1 MDDLALV
8 VWRLVPPV
16 LLVVASLLALRRWV
30 RPDRRAPETLRVLAR
45 TGLTRSAVI
54 SVVAVGRRR
63 FLLGAGEGGVRL
75 LTELTPE
82 PTTPEPAMIHE
93 PVRVDLPGVIRGT
106 DPASHGPRTGLLDRL
121 RDRTV
126 RLPVDRAGHDVH
138 R

>member
-1 MDDLALV
+1 MDDVALV

-16 LLVVASLLALRRWV
+16 LLVVASLLALRRWM

-45 TGLTRSAVI
+45 TGLTRSAVV

-82 PTTPEPAMIHE
+82 PATPEPATTHAAAGAG
-93 PVRVDLPGVIRGT
+93 LPGAIRGT
-106 DPASHGPRTGLLDRL
+106 DPAPHGPRTGLLDRL